1 MLNVSK
7 IEMSSQKKKKESK
20 IEMSFQKKR
29 KESRIEMSVM
39 SLNENQ

>member
-7 IEMSSQKKKKESK
+7 IEMSSQKKKKKSK

>member
-7 IEMSSQKKKKESK
+7 IEMSSQKKKKKSK

-39 SLNENQ
+39 SLDENQ

>member
-7 IEMSSQKKKKESK
+7 IEMSSQNKKKESK

-39 SLNENQ
+39 SLDENQ